1 MILVLRNC
9 MNLVKEYE
17 NQSTWR
23 DWSPYIE
30 RLPIDNQDTIFD
42 FGCSLGIVTK
52 LLAKK
57 ASYVIGIENNPELL
71 KEAKQ
76 INSVENIFYLNIDL
90 GSSHI
95 QNLPLGDGWKNRKH

>member
-1 MILVLRNC
+1 MILELRNC
-9 MNLVKEYE
+9 MNLVKEYK

-52 LLAKK
+52 LLAK
-57 ASYVIGIENNPELL
+57 
-71 KEAKQ
+71 
-76 INSVENIFYLNIDL
+76 
-90 GSSHI
+90 
-95 QNLPLGDGWKNRKH
+95 

>member
-9 MNLVKEYE
+9 MNLVKEYK

-57 ASYVIGIENNPELL
+57 ASYVIGIENNPE
-71 KEAKQ
+71 
-76 INSVENIFYLNIDL
+76 V
-90 GSSHI
+90 GSSS
-95 QNLPLGDGWKNRKH
+95 LPLATMTIKHLHINLCRCFLFCARFTLGFDSYL